1 MKKLTFAICV
11 FGLGLAA
18 PVMAQDSFQLQ
29 LADRI
34 VQSSEIRQQLTTII
48 AAGKGNDLALSVSGD
63 MGAQRTKDIRAI
75 VHEEWAETEPK
86 MEHAVTH
93 LIAQT
98 LTEEEMILILA
109 HLHNKPLLD
118 AQNKLEGT
126 GESITGVLYPIVA
139 ASRERIKQRIATE
152 VAE

>member
-34 VQSSEIRQQLTTII
+34 VQSSEIRQQ
-48 AAGKGNDLALSVSGD
+48 
-63 MGAQRTKDIRAI
+63 QRTKDIRAI